1 MFINNLI
8 NKFGYSEMYEWS
20 ELFKYNI
27 VPFGRFVTFAD
38 NEIGKIKLANENDFI
53 IGVTTI
59 NSAYTSDDPEEW
71 QGKYLS
77 NEYGDILIKKS
88 SENENTANIYGIN
101 VTPLINE
108 SYDKQLAYK
117 KRSDRNEWV
126 RVNLIGKCIVEDN
139 GGCKSCQWCTSNDV
153 YLDIR
158 SVIPSIDFSQ
168 NSQNS
173 QNSQCKYYVIDR
185 ISDNTIMIFFK

>member
-27 VPFGRFVTFAD
+27 VPFGRFATFAD

-71 QGKYLS
+71 QGKYLT

-88 SENENTANIYGIN
+88 SENENAANNIYGIN

-117 KRSDRNEWV
+117 KRSDRTEWV

-139 GGCKSCQWCTSNDV
+139 GECKPCQWCTVGKNG
-153 YLDIR
+153 IA
-158 SVIPSIDFSQ
+158 IPYIDFSQ

-173 QNSQCKYYVIDR
+173 QSKYYVIDR